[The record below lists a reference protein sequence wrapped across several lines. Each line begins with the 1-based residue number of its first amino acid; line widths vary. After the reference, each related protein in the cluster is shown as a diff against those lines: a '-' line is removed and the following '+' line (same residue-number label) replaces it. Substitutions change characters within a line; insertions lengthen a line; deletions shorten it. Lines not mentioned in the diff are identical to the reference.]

1 MAKSFKN
8 LRAKMSLAAKALSEK
23 RARELRRETRLNE
36 LRGALDI
43 SQEELAEPLNKKQAA
58 ISRLERRSDMH
69 VSTLREFVKALGGKL
84 EIIASFPDAS
94 YHIKQFESDDAT
106 DDAVLT

>member
-8 LRAKMSLAAKALSEK
+8 LRAKMSPAAKERSTEI
-23 RARELRRETRLNE
+23 ARELRREIRLSE

-43 SQEELAEPLNKKQAA
+43 SQEELAELLNKKQAA

-69 VSTLREFVKALGGKL
+69 VSTLRAFVKALGGKL

-94 YHIKQFESDDAT
+94 YHIKQFESDEP
-106 DDAVLT
+106 

>member
-8 LRAKMSLAAKALSEK
+8 LRAKMSPAAKERSTEI
-23 RARELRRETRLNE
+23 ARELRREICLGE

-43 SQEELAEPLNKKQAA
+43 SQEELAELLNKKQAA

-69 VSTLREFVKALGGKL
+69 ISTLRAFIKALGGKL

-94 YHIKQFESDDAT
+94 YHIKQFESDDTT

>member
-8 LRAKMSLAAKALSEK
+8 LRAKMSPASLALSKK
-23 RARELRRETRLNE
+23 RAQELHREIRLSELRN
-36 LRGALDI
+36 ALDI
-43 SQEELAEPLNKKQAA
+43 SQEELAELLDKKQAA

-69 VSTLREFVKALGGKL
+69 ISTLRAFVKALGGKL

-94 YHIKQFESDDAT
+94 YHIKQFELDDAT
-106 DDAVLT
+106 DDAGLA

>member
-8 LRAKMSLAAKALSEK
+8 LRAKMSPDAKAASRK
-23 RARELRRETRLNE
+23 RTGELRREIRLNE
-36 LRGALDI
+36 LRGALGI
-43 SQEELAEPLNKKQAA
+43 SQEELAELLEKKQAA

-69 VSTLREFVKALGGKL
+69 VSTLRAFVKALGGKL

-94 YHIKQFESDDAT
+94 YHIKQFESDEPA
-106 DDAVLT
+106 DDAVLA

>member
-1 MAKSFKN
+1 MAKSFRN
-8 LRAKMSLAAKALSEK
+8 LRAKMSPAATERSKEI
-23 RARELRRETRLNE
+23 ARELRQEIRLAE
-36 LRGALDI
+36 LRGALNI
-43 SQEELAEPLNKKQAA
+43 SQEELGELLNKKQAA

-69 VSTLREFVKALGGKL
+69 VSTLRAFVKALGGKL

-94 YHIKQFESDDAT
+94 YHIKQFESDDSA

>member
-8 LRAKMSLAAKALSEK
+8 LRAKMSPDAKALSNEIAQK
-23 RARELRRETRLNE
+23 LRREIRLSE
-36 LRGALDI
+36 LRNALDI
-43 SQEELAEPLNKKQAA
+43 SQEELAELLNKKQAA

-69 VSTLREFVKALGGKL
+69 VSTLRAFVKALGGKL

-94 YHIKQFESDDAT
+94 YHIKQFESDESA
-106 DDAVLT
+106 DDAIVA

>member
-8 LRAKMSLAAKALSEK
+8 LRAKMSPDAKALSNEIAQK
-23 RARELRRETRLNE
+23 LRREIRLSE
-36 LRGALDI
+36 LRNALDI
-43 SQEELAEPLNKKQAA
+43 SQEELAELLNKKQAA

-69 VSTLREFVKALGGKL
+69 VSTLRAFVKALGGKL

-94 YHIKQFESDDAT
+94 YHIKQFEQEESGDDPAL
-106 DDAVLT
+106 A